1 MKVIYTRKGRKKGR
15 ITPAIE
21 RERGIREKKGEEKK
35 KKSARGGDSSA
46 KACEEFPGELEAEGR
61 AERGVELQTPE

>member
-35 KKSARGGDSSA
+35 KKKCKRGDSSA

-61 AERGVELQTPE
+61 AERGVELRTPE